1 MWTSPLKPPLAASF
15 FHSVPVRS
23 SVEAR
28 PGSVT
33 AIMDLHLR
41 HVTTYQYAG
50 PVQFGPHRLM
60 LRPRDSFD
68 LRILDTQLEIFPRAE
83 LHWSHDVYGN
93 PICVATFTE
102 MADRLEIT
110 SGLVLRRYASAFPRA
125 HTMASAAFVPH
136 YTDGERIVLQP
147 FLVPA
152 SGDESGA
159 LAAWIAE
166 SLSGG
171 DQDLDPLSRL
181 SRAIHSGFG
190 YAVRYEEGT
199 QTPAQTLDLRSG
211 SCRDLAWLFIE
222 AVRRL
227 GYAARFVTG
236 YLHDGQAGDAAH
248 RSAVGLTHAWA
259 EVFIPGDGWVEFD
272 PTNALVADPHLIRV
286 AVARVP
292 WDASPVSGSF
302 IGPVG
307 ALISLSVGVDI
318 APTQSYASVA

>member
-1 MWTSPLKPPLAASF
+1 
-15 FHSVPVRS
+15 
-23 SVEAR
+23 
-28 PGSVT
+28 
-33 AIMDLHLR
+33 MDLHLR
-41 HVTTYQYAG
+41 HVTTYLYAA

-68 LRILDTQLEIFPRAE
+68 MRILDTQIDIFPQAE

-125 HTMASAAFVPH
+125 HASAGAAFVPH

-152 SGDESGA
+152 SSDDGGVLSE
-159 LAAWIAE
+159 WIAAT
-166 SLSGG
+166 LATDAGT
-171 DQDLDPLSRL
+171 QDPLTRL
-181 SRAIHSGFG
+181 SHAIHAGFG

-236 YLHDGQAGDAAH
+236 YLHDGHAGDPSH

-259 EVFIPGDGWVEFD
+259 EVFVPGDGWVEFD

-286 AVARVP
+286 AVSRVP

-307 ALISLSVGVDI
+307 AQISLAVGVDI
-318 APTQSYASVA
+318 TPTTTYASVA